1 MSFLFI
7 ANVNDGILVPKAF
20 SKLIPLLLLSRLQ
33 NCKKHKEEDAAVMN
47 SHLTISNLLFVRQFT
62 YQNKGNLFL
71 FLILRY
77 IFNLHLR
84 KRNIAQDSLLGR
96 VLIRDALQF

>member
-20 SKLIPLLLLSRLQ
+20 SKLIPLL
-33 NCKKHKEEDAAVMN
+33 MN
-47 SHLTISNLLFVRQFT
+47 SHLTISNLLFVQQFT

>member
-20 SKLIPLLLLSRLQ
+20 SKLIPLL
-33 NCKKHKEEDAAVMN
+33 MN
-47 SHLTISNLLFVRQFT
+47 NHLTISNLLFVQQFT

>member
-1 MSFLFI
+1 
-7 ANVNDGILVPKAF
+7 
-20 SKLIPLLLLSRLQ
+20 
-33 NCKKHKEEDAAVMN
+33 MN

-96 VLIRDALQF
+96 VLSEMPCNFDQTAQGKGKNDDGTT

>member
-33 NCKKHKEEDAAVMN
+33 NCKKTQGGRCSCNEQPFDDLKSAFCSTIYISKQRKFVPLFDFGGTLSICACAKE
-47 SHLTISNLLFVRQFT
+47 ISPEIPCSVVF
-62 YQNKGNLFL
+62 
-71 FLILRY
+71 
-77 IFNLHLR
+77 
-84 KRNIAQDSLLGR
+84 
-96 VLIRDALQF
+96 